1 MEEFQT
7 TVSLRK
13 ARLSGEGKAIEEKS
27 LITTVIVSK
36 RRGGSLGRTC
46 KKAEMIWSKQRSSK
60 ARRESSDKSEIESEN
75 SNEEVVDI
83 RDSIEVL

>member
-1 MEEFQT
+1 LAVSFNLLKVIVHTEMEEFQT

-36 RRGGSLGRTC
+36 RRGGSLGKNMQKSRND
-46 KKAEMIWSKQRSSK
+46 QSSVVPK
-60 ARRESSDKSEIESEN
+60 FGESQAISLK
-75 SNEEVVDI
+75 
-83 RDSIEVL
+83 

>member
-1 MEEFQT
+1 MFLAVSFNLLKVIVHTEMEEFQT

-46 KKAEMIWSKQRSSK
+46 KKAEMI
-60 ARRESSDKSEIESEN
+60 
-75 SNEEVVDI
+75 
-83 RDSIEVL
+83 